1 MATEY
6 PPLGKSYV
14 ISYSNNDRDYPII
27 GIRKDP
33 RVDNYKIPDD
43 LSPHPDSTRY
53 PNHIFTGANPT
64 NSDERV
70 LWVYEILPSPWV
82 PFTRYDDDL
91 GPIQGRRRSVK
102 NEGQIASLTANKR
115 VTYEAR
121 EGSAIV
127 YTELEET
134 WSIKTDDDGN
144 SLFPVR
150 IRDFYDASRGAVEE
164 RRQLFVPTG
173 EEVATLENVNGI
185 ITQTSYEPYNEYLS
199 FKIIQTY
206 AVDGPQL
213 VGQSTDND
221 GQLVTVTTQRKA
233 SDNYTAPQPTAT
245 KTVEVSREDAKSLV
259 ERVVDTPEVFSAR
272 TLSRERPDPIPQKFR
287 VLIPTDTEQE
297 SVEGTASLPTL
308 ESGEL
313 SKSEQ
318 QQTKFVKRISTTS
331 RDQVS
336 FPKSLTQ
343 KATDNDKQIVTVTE
357 TVQFGDTIETP
368 TATKTIQS
376 ESLGDGNYVVTTTEV
391 PEVFSAKSYRKT
403 KDDLTPQ
410 KFRGAQEDT
419 SFEETVVG
427 IVDPNIVLAEGE
439 FSKSEQQIN
448 KFLKRISTTSRD
460 IATSTDLS
468 EIVITRDG
476 QIATRTLRLS
486 SDPQSIQ
493 PDALLVDGSIEALG
507 DGRTIKTET
516 RVDNVFSSKSI
527 SLEKPDVTPEKWRAA
542 IPSSSSE
549 TTVAGIVND
558 PIVLSGSEISKSEQQ
573 VTEFIKRTR
582 VVTRD
587 PASEGTLTGQAFV
600 SDLGGGI
607 ATITEKYGESPQI
620 SATTGTVSAEK
631 TPLGDGK
638 FVTREVVLPNLPT
651 LKGQEY
657 DETLDIVVP
666 FTRKVVSAY
675 NTNQTTG
682 PKKQVDP
689 RDVIHSSVTEYD
701 FDIIESQLDDFY
713 WECPDLATVNLPDIL
728 LRATLFLQISQGA
741 DQSTTSGDTYY
752 VKSSSSSSI
761 NGDLVYDVQS
771 GYSGLVPAVRSVF
784 FIKRNE
790 SNITNSI
797 LAKLAQNGLEATIF
811 PYVKTINHTVI
822 MTGGSQQVSRSES
835 ASIDYDGTGSSSQS
849 VGVDFTV
856 ATQSMKIPP
865 TLHPNIPIKVTT
877 NSTLGSGSNISGY
890 PPFSLSVSSSDE
902 TTGVRTYTYPSE
914 TTISIPATDPPTFPL
929 GKYVTSINASP
940 YRFGYTRVETIVVDI
955 TGVYTQMAQNTS
967 STPAAEQST
976 PPAVLDRFSKIQLP
990 SPWQAI
996 AYVGIPFTYK
1006 MLGAGIWVQSLD
1018 VNTGSI
1024 PSWASYNESTGVLSG
1039 TPTQA
1044 GTYNIS
1050 VTAFNNYG
1058 GAQIA
1063 TFKLIVAT

>member
-127 YTELEET
+127 SNEIEES
-134 WSIKTDDDGN
+134 WNAGSGEDDESPFPIKE
-144 SLFPVR
+144 
-150 IRDFYDASRGAVEE
+150 RDFYDDRLGAVSET
-164 RRQLFVPTG
+164 RQLFAAKG
-173 EEVATLENVNGI
+173 DEEASLVYEAPKI
-185 ITQTSYEPYNEYLS
+185 IQTDYEIYNEYLVVKVVRS
-199 FKIIQTY
+199 YVVPCPERIRDVYDPTLGSIQEVSQVILDTKDLEGSIVFNGTIGSPEGTGTIVETVYQPINTLAIERTIRTYSVPAPVRRETVYDPVKGAIQRTSQAIKDDGAASSLFISGGQATETRRQAINEVVVDAITETY
-206 AVDGPQL
+206 AVNSAPKL
-213 VGQSTDND
+213 EGQ
-221 GQLVTVTTQRKA
+221 Q
-233 SDNYTAPQPTAT
+233 Y
-245 KTVEVSREDAKSLV
+245 E
-259 ERVVDTPEVFSAR
+259 
-272 TLSRERPDPIPQKFR
+272 
-287 VLIPTDTEQE
+287 E
-297 SVEGTASLPTL
+297 S
-308 ESGEL
+308 
-313 SKSEQ
+313 
-318 QQTKFVKRISTTS
+318 
-331 RDQVS
+331 
-336 FPKSLTQ
+336 
-343 KATDNDKQIVTVTE
+343 
-357 TVQFGDTIETP
+357 
-368 TATKTIQS
+368 
-376 ESLGDGNYVVTTTEV
+376 
-391 PEVFSAKSYRKT
+391 
-403 KDDLTPQ
+403 
-410 KFRGAQEDT
+410 
-419 SFEETVVG
+419 
-427 IVDPNIVLAEGE
+427 
-439 FSKSEQQIN
+439 
-448 KFLKRISTTSRD
+448 
-460 IATSTDLS
+460 
-468 EIVITRDG
+468 
-476 QIATRTLRLS
+476 
-486 SDPQSIQ
+486 
-493 PDALLVDGSIEALG
+493 
-507 DGRTIKTET
+507 
-516 RVDNVFSSKSI
+516 
-527 SLEKPDVTPEKWRAA
+527 
-542 IPSSSSE
+542 
-549 TTVAGIVND
+549 
-558 PIVLSGSEISKSEQQ
+558 
-573 VTEFIKRTR
+573 
-582 VVTRD
+582 
-587 PASEGTLTGQAFV
+587 
-600 SDLGGGI
+600 
-607 ATITEKYGESPQI
+607 
-620 SATTGTVSAEK
+620 
-631 TPLGDGK
+631 
-638 FVTREVVLPNLPT
+638 
-651 LKGQEY
+651 
-657 DETLDIVVP
+657 LDIVFPYEQQAVNAELLNFP
-666 FTRKVVSAY
+666 LSRKEL
-675 NTNQTTG
+675 Q
-682 PKKQVDP
+682 PVDKA
-689 RDVIHSSVTEYD
+689 HSIQRQYD

-811 PYVKTINHTVI
+811 PYVKTINHTVT

-835 ASIDYDGTGSSSQS
+835 ASVDYDGTGSSSQS

-902 TTGVRTYTYPSE
+902 TTGIRTYTYPSE

-929 GKYVTSINASP
+929 GKYITSINASP

-955 TGVYTQMAQNTS
+955 TGVYTQTAQDTS

-996 AYVGIPFTYK
+996 AYVGIPFTYR
-1006 MLGAGIWVQSLD
+1006 MLGAGIWVQYLD
-1018 VNTGSI
+1018 VNTGTI

-1039 TPTQA
+1039 TPTQI

-1063 TFKLIVAT
+1063 TFKLIVATQ